1 MANKPTIYGFDD
13 AGCKWGTVHKED
25 VPNIKFINAT
35 GNIVG
40 DTASHK
46 VTLTLSSDEFNNLK
60 AGDLFIIPVNST
72 FRDDHAYDRMFT
84 LKSLGVSSKA
94 LFLVNFGEYDG
105 SRWDYSFFS
114 ISFNTNTD
122 LDISLSDSKTLEVKG
137 CILGVVI

>member
-35 GNIVG
+35 YNIVG
-40 DTASHK
+40 DSASHK
-46 VTLTLSSDEFNNLK
+46 VTLTISSGDFNNLK
-60 AGDLFIIPVNST
+60 AGDLFIIHVDST
-72 FRDDHAYDRMFT
+72 FRDDHAYNRMFT
-84 LKSLGVSSKA
+84 LKSLGLSSDA

-114 ISFNTNTD
+114 ISFDTKDDFN
-122 LDISLSDSKTLEVKG
+122 ISLSDSKTLTVKG
-137 CILGVVI
+137 FILGVVK

>member
-35 GNIVG
+35 SNMEG
-40 DTASHK
+40 DSASHK

-60 AGDLFIIPVNST
+60 AGDLFIIPVDST
-72 FRDDHAYDRMFT
+72 YRDEHAYNRMFT

-94 LFLVNFGEYDG
+94 MFLVNSGEFDG
-105 SRWDYSFFS
+105 SKWDYSFFS
-114 ISFNTNTD
+114 FSFNTNNNF
-122 LDISLSDSKTLEVKG
+122 DIFLNDSKTLTIKG
-137 CILGVVI
+137 CIIGVVI